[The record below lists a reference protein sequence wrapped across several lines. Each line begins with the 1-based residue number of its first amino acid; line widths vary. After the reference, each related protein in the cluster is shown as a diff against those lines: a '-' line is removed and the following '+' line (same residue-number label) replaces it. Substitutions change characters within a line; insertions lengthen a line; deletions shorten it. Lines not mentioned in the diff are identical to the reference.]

1 MKAYSLGKMA
11 GNITDNMSTIK
22 NVDLALLNGQMEE
35 STLDSGVMVSNTV
48 KASISID
55 MVKKEE
61 VPGTKENESIGLILV
76 LESKLNKSL
85 RMKNDY

>member
-1 MKAYSLGKMA
+1 VKAYSLGKMV
-11 GNITDNMSTIK
+11 GNITGNMSTIK

-35 STLDSGVMVSNTV
+35 STLDSGVMVSNMV

-76 LESKLNKSL
+76 LESKLNKNL
-85 RMKNDY
+85 KMKNDY